1 MESYNIIFKPS
12 VEKDLRRL
20 PRGVVGRVMKRI
32 GVLRANPLGRG
43 AIKLSGSKGL
53 YRVRIGEYRIVY
65 EVDSPSREIVVHYVR
80 HRRDIY
86 RAL

>member
-32 GVLRANPLGRG
+32 DALGANPLSRG
-43 AIKLSGSKGL
+43 VIKLSGSKGL
-53 YRVRIGEYRIVY
+53 YRIRVGEYRIVY
-65 EVDSPSREIVVHYVR
+65 EVNSPSREIIVDYVR

>member
-32 GVLRANPLGRG
+32 DALVANPLLGG
-43 AIKLSGSKGL
+43 DQTVGQQGLVSHSGW
-53 YRVRIGEYRIVY
+53 
-65 EVDSPSREIVVHYVR
+65 
-80 HRRDIY
+80 
-86 RAL
+86 